1 MQRETYRQK
10 LISLGKLEDHALP
23 IVQSLLLIAAI
34 DREEIDLQ
42 PYEAHILA
50 MHDALTLAA
59 AEKPEMLALPAYRLQ
74 CLNRVIRDEFNYRP
88 DMTGYDDI
96 ENIDFIRVI
105 DRRAGIPVALGALY
119 LELARRQKWE
129 AEGLTFPSHF
139 LFRLDDGAQR
149 LIVDPY
155 HDGEALDAP
164 GLRKLAK
171 KVMGAAAELNAN
183 YYNSV
188 SPRGVILRF
197 CNNRKTRL
205 IQQEE
210 YQKAIDLVMLEMAIA
225 PKEPRLLF
233 DAGMLCARLDQ
244 IQRAIAYMN
253 EFINSSDDKKTIAE
267 AKEIIRGLQRLLQ

>member
-1 MQRETYRQK
+1 M
-10 LISLGKLEDHALP
+10 ISLGKLEDEALP

-50 MHDALTLAA
+50 MHDALTLEAA
-59 AEKPEMLALPAYRLQ
+59 KNPEMLTFPAYRLK

-88 DMTGYDDI
+88 DTSGYEDI
-96 ENIDFIRVI
+96 QNIDFIRVI

-129 AEGLTFPSHF
+129 AEGLAFPGHF
-139 LFRLDDGAQR
+139 LLRLDDGAQR

-155 HDGEALDAP
+155 HEGEVLDAP
-164 GLRKLAK
+164 GLRKLIK
-171 KVMGAAAELNAN
+171 KVMGAKAELNAN
-183 YYNSV
+183 YYSTV
-188 SPRGVILRF
+188 TPRDVILRF

-205 IQQEE
+205 IQQED
-210 YQKAIDLVMLEMAIA
+210 YQKALDLVMLEMAVA

-253 EFINSSDDKKTIAE
+253 EFIERSADKKTIAE
-267 AKEIIRGLQRLLQ
+267 AKEIIRGLQRVLQ